1 MRWQTLSCLGLAG
14 ALAACSLA
22 PEMPAPDVQA
32 PAAWK
37 ETPAQIDGDWK
48 AAMPAD
54 DAARGEWWRVFRDPV
69 LDNLV
74 SRASAGNASL
84 AVAFARLEQAR
95 SRVQVASAARL
106 PSLDLGVGASRI
118 QPSTVVLNSFGGV
131 DGIDMLKDYTQLNTK
146 LGASYEVDLFG
157 RVRDAVQ
164 AARADYAAEQALF
177 ASLQLSLQGDVAQ
190 TYFLI
195 RSTDADLIVV
205 EASVKLREEAVAL
218 LEVRRAA
225 GEVGDFDVERQVAD
239 LEIAR
244 SELHALRRARAEYE
258 HALAVLCGEAP
269 AAFTLAPAPLA
280 VELPEIPVSLPSV
293 LLERRPDVAAAERR
307 MQAANARIG
316 VARAAFY
323 PVLNLTA
330 NFGVESGGVGELFK
344 WSSRTWALGPIAGPL
359 LSLPIFDGGRNKA
372 NLASAEAGFDAEA
385 ARYRQ
390 TVLDA
395 FAEVEN
401 GLSGLR
407 TLAAQRE
414 AIARGIKAAEHA
426 YEIARVR
433 YESGATG
440 YLEVLDARRTL
451 VAVRRLEAQLKGARA
466 STTVGLIRALG
477 GGW

>member
-1 MRWQTLSCLGLAG
+1 
-14 ALAACSLA
+14 
-22 PEMPAPDVQA
+22 
-32 PAAWK
+32 
-37 ETPAQIDGDWK
+37 
-48 AAMPAD
+48 
-54 DAARGEWWRVFRDPV
+54 
-69 LDNLV
+69 
-74 SRASAGNASL
+74 
-84 AVAFARLEQAR
+84 
-95 SRVQVASAARL
+95 
-106 PSLDLGVGASRI
+106 
-118 QPSTVVLNSFGGV
+118 
-131 DGIDMLKDYTQLNTK
+131 
-146 LGASYEVDLFG
+146 
-157 RVRDAVQ
+157 
-164 AARADYAAEQALF
+164 
-177 ASLQLSLQGDVAQ
+177 
-190 TYFLI
+190 
-195 RSTDADLIVV
+195 
-205 EASVKLREEAVAL
+205 
-218 LEVRRAA
+218 
-225 GEVGDFDVERQVAD
+225 
-239 LEIAR
+239 
-244 SELHALRRARAEYE
+244 
-258 HALAVLCGEAP
+258 
-269 AAFTLAPAPLA
+269 
-280 VELPEIPVSLPSV
+280 
-293 LLERRPDVAAAERR
+293 